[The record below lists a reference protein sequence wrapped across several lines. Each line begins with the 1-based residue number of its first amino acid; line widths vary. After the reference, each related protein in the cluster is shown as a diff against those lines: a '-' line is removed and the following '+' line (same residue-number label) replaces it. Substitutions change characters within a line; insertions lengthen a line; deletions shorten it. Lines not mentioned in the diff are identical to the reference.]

1 MKRPRS
7 LVLACISGLTLVF
20 SASNGWAQSSSDP
33 HCIVIARG
41 ALPNGDEFFGHATIN
56 IDFSASPGGSW
67 RHFVPSSSD
76 SAEEVFVGRI
86 ENGICIRN
94 GRTFVQLFGVG
105 RYTGRPVEFEF
116 FGYDGATD
124 NYLIIIRDFD
134 GKVVYSSLGDLAS
147 GDISA
152 AFP

>member
-1 MKRPRS
+1 MNRPGS
-7 LVLACISGLTLVF
+7 LILACISGLTLIF
-20 SASNGWAQSSSDP
+20 GASDGWAQSSSDP

-41 ALPNGDEFFGHATIN
+41 TLHNGDEFLGHATVN
-56 IDFSASPGGSW
+56 MDFSVSPGGVW

-76 SAEEVFVGRI
+76 SPEEVFVGRI

-94 GRTFVQLFGVG
+94 GRTFIQLFGVG

-116 FGYDGATD
+116 FGHDGSTD
-124 NYLIIIRDFD
+124 SYLIIIRDYD
-134 GKVVYSSLGDLAS
+134 GNVVHSALGDLAS

-152 AFP
+152 VLP